1 MNWWQASIPADKI
14 SIFNPVSLTNLSLKL
29 QFCTKKA
36 AMKLSS
42 LPLKMSV
49 SYRNRTYNRVLGGPR
64 YIHLTKETNAVFP
77 GFFDPLAPAAIIY
90 NSITS
95 VMNYLFLIS
104 SDFSDF
110 ASLSDPQT
118 LPFFFK
124 RVPPWFYLR
133 RRLLYPFNYGNK
145 CRIFGLFQPFRSRR
159 PTLWT
164 QSLSWWIIWFLISTF
179 LYATVLIGLFVTTF
193 LSSTALTM
201 VTS

>member
-1 MNWWQASIPADKI
+1 
-14 SIFNPVSLTNLSLKL
+14 
-29 QFCTKKA
+29 
-36 AMKLSS
+36 
-42 LPLKMSV
+42 MSV

-133 RRLLYPFNYGNK
+133 RRVLYPTELLRHLSKILSCMQNLDSNHLPLRRTLLYPFN
-145 CRIFGLFQPFRSRR
+145 
-159 PTLWT
+159 
-164 QSLSWWIIWFLISTF
+164 
-179 LYATVLIGLFVTTF
+179 
-193 LSSTALTM
+193 
-201 VTS
+201 

>member
-1 MNWWQASIPADKI
+1 MTFQ
-14 SIFNPVSLTNLSLKL
+14 SLL
-29 QFCTKKA
+29 
-36 AMKLSS
+36 
-42 LPLKMSV
+42 LKMSV

-118 LPFFFK
+118 LPFSSNGFRHGSTLGGPRYIHLTK
-124 RVPPWFYLR
+124 GTNTC
-133 RRLLYPFNYGNK
+133 LLYSNYQ
-145 CRIFGLFQPFRSRR
+145 RSSIFFFHQ
-159 PTLWT
+159 
-164 QSLSWWIIWFLISTF
+164 ISD
-179 LYATVLIGLFVTTF
+179 FVKITN
-193 LSSTALTM
+193 LCN
-201 VTS
+201 

>member
-1 MNWWQASIPADKI
+1 M
-14 SIFNPVSLTNLSLKL
+14 
-29 QFCTKKA
+29 KKA

-90 NSITS
+90 NSNTF
-95 VMNYLFLIS
+95 VMNYLFPIS

-133 RRLLYPFNYGNK
+133 RRTLYPTEVHG
-145 CRIFGLFQPFRSRR
+145 RI
-159 PTLWT
+159 
-164 QSLSWWIIWFLISTF
+164 
-179 LYATVLIGLFVTTF
+179 
-193 LSSTALTM
+193 
-201 VTS
+201 

>member
-1 MNWWQASIPADKI
+1 
-14 SIFNPVSLTNLSLKL
+14 
-29 QFCTKKA
+29 
-36 AMKLSS
+36 MKLSS

-104 SDFSDF
+104 SDFPDF

-124 RVPPWFYLR
+124 RVPSWFYLR
-133 RRLLYPFNYGNK
+133 RRLLYPFNYENV
-145 CRIFGLFQPFRSRR
+145 CRIFRLF
-159 PTLWT
+159 
-164 QSLSWWIIWFLISTF
+164 SLLGTETSFINSITFVMNYLIFLF
-179 LYATVLIGLFVTTF
+179 
-193 LSSTALTM
+193 
-201 VTS
+201 